1 MANWLKKDIYPH
13 IDKMPISAIGPRDVQ
28 AVGCRREA
36 RQVFDI
42 AKRIIQI
49 YGQVFH
55 YSVPER
61 NVTADRRGALQQA
74 EKKDYAAIMLPRK
87 AGDLMRSIFDYSGH
101 LYTVA
106 ALKLS
111 PLVFVR
117 PGELRKAEWA
127 EVILK
132 RPC

>member
-1 MANWLKKDIYPH
+1 VANWLKEDIYPH

-28 AVGCRREA
+28 AVGRRREA

-42 AKRIIQI
+42 AKSIIQI
-49 YGQVFH
+49 CGQVFH
-55 YSVPER
+55 YAVPER

-74 EKKDYAAIMLPRK
+74 EKKDYAAIMRPRK

-111 PLVFVR
+111 PLGFVR
-117 PGELRKAEWA
+117 PGELRKVEWA